1 MGDKLLDSTQ
11 IINGLAVMLSFFVGY
26 RYALKRGD
34 AKDLSADEGGN
45 AAAGAEMSSPMEA
58 PVADKGYGGFNENFK
73 MVLVVRNDLKMGK
86 GKIAAQCG
94 HGAVGAYQRAVG
106 RTPRLLRAWEN
117 CGCAKIAVRV
127 ESEAEL
133 MAIKKAAERQQLNTC
148 LIRDA
153 GRTQIEP
160 NSKTVL
166 AIGPAA
172 ADDIDRVTGHLKL
185 L

>member
-1 MGDKLLDSTQ
+1 MGNDKMLDTTQ
-11 IINGLAVMLSFFVGY
+11 VINGIAVLLSFFVGY
-26 RYALKRGD
+26 KYALTKNNVVEDPTSEEASGGD
-34 AKDLSADEGGN
+34 A
-45 AAAGAEMSSPMEA
+45 GAKSFASSSNN
-58 PVADKGYGGFNENFK
+58 YK
-73 MVLVVRNDLKMGK
+73 MVLVVRNDLKMGR
-86 GKIAAQCG
+86 GKIGAQCG
-94 HGAVGAYQRAVG
+94 HGAVGAYQKAMHRS
-106 RTPRLLRAWEN
+106 PRLVRAWEN
-117 CGCAKIAVRV
+117 TGCAKVALKV

-133 MAIKKAAERQQLNTC
+133 MAIKRAAEAQGLNTC

-172 ADDIDRVTGHLKL
+172 VEDIDKVTGHLKL

>member
-11 IINGLAVMLSFFVGY
+11 ILNGLAVMLSFFVGY
-26 RYALKRGD
+26 RYALKREGS
-34 AKDLSADEGGN
+34 AKASPASEG
-45 AAAGAEMSSPMEA
+45 AAPPAEGASS
-58 PVADKGYGGFNENFK
+58 VVDRVYGGFNDNFK

-94 HGAVGAYQRAVG
+94 HGAVGAYQRAVTK
-106 RTPRLLRAWEN
+106 TPRLIRAWEGS
-117 CGCAKIAVRV
+117 GCAKIAVRV

-133 MAIKKAAERQQLNTC
+133 MAIKRAAEGQQLNTC

-172 ADDIDRVTGHLKL
+172 AMEIDRVTGHLKL

>member
-1 MGDKLLDSTQ
+1 MTLPEILDASSLV
-11 IINGLAVMLSFFVGY
+11 NGAAILLSFFAGY
-26 RYALKRGD
+26 KYAQIVAERNGGSRK
-34 AKDLSADEGGN
+34 DEGCSQMDK
-45 AAAGAEMSSPMEA
+45 ESPIFRDNGE
-58 PVADKGYGGFNENFK
+58 YK
-73 MVLVVRNDLKMGK
+73 MILVVRNDLKMGK

-94 HGAVGAYQRAVG
+94 HAAVGAFQTAIRRIPSIV
-106 RTPRLLRAWEN
+106 RRWEN
-117 CGCAKIAVRV
+117 SGCAKIAVKV
-127 ESEAEL
+127 ESEEEL
-133 MAIKKAAERQQLNTC
+133 MQIRRKADTLRLNTC

-172 ADDIDRVTGHLKL
+172 CQEVDQVTGHLKL

>member
-1 MGDKLLDSTQ
+1 MGDPKLLDTTQ
-11 IINGLAVMLSFFVGY
+11 IINGIAVLLSFFVGY
-26 RYALKRGD
+26 KYALKKHDTGD
-34 AKDLSADEGGN
+34 VSNNASNSTVAREGAASALVEGLFANIGSN
-45 AAAGAEMSSPMEA
+45 
-58 PVADKGYGGFNENFK
+58 YK

-86 GKIAAQCG
+86 GKIGAQCG
-94 HGAVGAYQRAVG
+94 HGAVGAYQKAVR
-106 RTPRLLRAWEN
+106 RTPHIVRAWEN
-117 CGCAKIAVRV
+117 TGCAKIALRV
-127 ESEAEL
+127 ESESEM
-133 MAIKKAAERQQLNTC
+133 MAVKRAADANNLTTC

-172 ADDIDRVTGHLKL
+172 VEDIDRITGHLKL

>member
-1 MGDKLLDSTQ
+1 
-11 IINGLAVMLSFFVGY
+11 
-26 RYALKRGD
+26 
-34 AKDLSADEGGN
+34 
-45 AAAGAEMSSPMEA
+45 
-58 PVADKGYGGFNENFK
+58 

-86 GKIAAQCG
+86 GKVAAQCA
-94 HGAVGAYQRAVG
+94 HGAVGAFQKAV
-106 RTPRLLRAWEN
+106 RHIPNVVRAWEN
-117 CGCAKIAVRV
+117 TGCAKIALKV
-127 ESEAEL
+127 ESEAEM
-133 MAIKKAAERQQLNTC
+133 MAIKRAAEAKQLTTC

-172 ADDIDRVTGHLKL
+172 VEAIDQVTGHLKL